1 MAVNVVEY
9 ALKIS
14 DQKAK
19 KALKD
24 TGKEAD
30 TASKKTKSFGKQANK
45 SMKDTADSAKE
56 TRKEYMALRKDSA
69 NLDRLTSELAGAL
82 GLVSPELSAAAT
94 TASAFAGGL
103 EGVARIFTVVSKK
116 MLFAVGA
123 VGAVAAAYKFLT
135 AASERAA
142 EEQKKLSE
150 SGTEALNSLSKL
162 EQQAQQTA
170 EKYQRLQ
177 ESNQSL
183 VDVGLN
189 VGLKNLVLE
198 GQITK
203 EQEGRIK
210 AQQLTE
216 RHGRKIIKQ
225 ATKQLEIEKEVI
237 LNRFQQ
243 ISDLEKMERIAKAQ
257 NRELSKADKARLSTA
272 REQINT
278 AKARRDVLKSELGL
292 LESLTNNPDFEI
304 GSETRTGFFTNLFQS
319 AKDAFFENARINE
332 ELRKQAAK
340 QQRIA
345 KAQAR
350 RAEKAREIANAIDE
364 QFKRLAKVEKITNK
378 IINEN
383 LKLDEDRKSS
393 SAELLNIEAQTL
405 RTIAER
411 TEGNKKTLLI
421 IKAMKLEDQARNI
434 LHQQRNNQLEQEKQK
449 TENLV
454 FDAQAIILDSTTQL
468 EILKQ
473 KTQKTEDQLKIEA
486 ELGETIAKNRKIE
499 EVGLSKIQKL
509 TDQQN
514 DNNKKFAAQNK
525 QRLEKET
532 NENLQRAKAE
542 AKKKEKIRQDEN
554 KKRKDEEQKLLDE
567 LAKKAE
573 QRRDSIVSAF
583 QNIDQF
589 IGSLTDPG
597 GFASAFATAIGSAF
611 GGIGG
616 QIGGSIGGIVGAIAQ
631 IGQKDPKTLK
641 EEFNNFLMAFEK
653 GLELLPE
660 ILGKLLP
667 QFAFALAKGIILAIP
682 ELIRAIMKGLE
693 DFGRSLIE
701 SIKNI
706 FSGEDALRE
715 GSRKSLKFIADF
727 YGIENDF
734 KSGGRIRSARR
745 GMRVTG
751 GTFGQAQ
758 LAMVHPGEIIT
769 PQSGSRPQAID
780 RTLNQMQ
787 NGKGVTVVINSA
799 VTESSA
805 IDALVRKI
813 ENRFGTFGS
822 SKSTLFG

>member
-135 AASERAA
+135 AASERASQ
-142 EEQKKLSE
+142 EQKKLSE
-150 SGTEALNSLSKL
+150 LGTEAANSLQKI
-162 EQQAQQTA
+162 EQQAQKTA
-170 EKYQRLQ
+170 EKLQRLQ
-177 ESNQSL
+177 EANQGL

-198 GQITK
+198 GQISK

-216 RHGRKIIKQ
+216 RHGRKLIKQ
-225 ATKQLEIEKEVI
+225 ATKELDLVKETVF
-237 LNRFQQ
+237 NRFQE
-243 ISDLEKMERIAKAQ
+243 ISTLENMERIAKTQ
-257 NRELSKADKARLSTA
+257 NRELSKAEKTRLSTA
-272 REQINT
+272 RQQINA
-278 AKARRDVLKSELGL
+278 AKSRRDVLKSEIDLLGT
-292 LESLTNNPDFEI
+292 LTTNPDFEI
-304 GSETRTGFFTNLFQS
+304 GKETKTGFFTNLFQS
-319 AKDAFFENARINE
+319 AKDAFFENAKINE
-332 ELRKQAAK
+332 ELRKQALK

-345 KAQAR
+345 KARAR
-350 RAEKAREIANAIDE
+350 SLEKARKLTNAIND
-364 QFKRLAKVEKITNK
+364 QFKNLSKVQKITEKINNANT
-378 IINEN
+378 
-383 LKLDEDRKSS
+383 KLDQDAINA

-421 IKAMKLEDQARNI
+421 IKAMNLEEEARIKLHNQK
-434 LHQQRNNQLEQEKQK
+434 NNLIDTEIKKTRDTIKENVKLLETSEKELKALKKK
-449 TENLV
+449 TKSKKER
-454 FDAQAIILDSTTQL
+454 
-468 EILKQ
+468 K
-473 KTQKTEDQLKIEA
+473 KISE
-486 ELGETIAKNRKIE
+486 ELGEIAQKTTDIETKGLAKIAKLEK
-499 EVGLSKIQKL
+499 
-509 TDQQN
+509 QQDDN
-514 DNNKKFAAQNK
+514 DKQFAAQKK
-525 QRLEKET
+525 QRLEKES

-653 GLELLPE
+653 GLEMLPE

-682 ELIRAIMKGLE
+682 ELIRAIIKGLE
-693 DFGRSLIE
+693 DFGRNLIE
-701 SIKNI
+701 GIKNI

>member
-30 TASKKTKSFGKQANK
+30 TASKKTKSFGKQADK

-94 TASAFAGGL
+94 TASAFAGGF

-135 AASERAA
+135 ASSERAA
-142 EEQKKLSE
+142 EQQKKLSE
-150 SGTEALNSLSKL
+150 LGTEAANSLSKI
-162 EQQAQQTA
+162 EQQAQKTA
-170 EKYQRLQ
+170 EKLQRLQ
-177 ESNQSL
+177 ETNQGL
-183 VDVGLN
+183 VDSTLN
-189 VGLKNLVLE
+189 VGIKNLVLE

-203 EQEGRIK
+203 EQEGQIK

-216 RHGRKIIKQ
+216 RNGRKLIKQ
-225 ATKQLEIEKEVI
+225 ATKELDLVKETVFNRYQEISTLE
-237 LNRFQQ
+237 N
-243 ISDLEKMERIAKAQ
+243 MERIAKTQ
-257 NRELSKADKARLSTA
+257 NRELSKAEKTRLSTA
-272 REQINT
+272 RQQIGA
-278 AKARRDVLKSELGL
+278 AKSRRDVLQSEIDLLGQ
-292 LESLTNNPDFEI
+292 LTNNPDFEI
-304 GSETRTGFFTNLFQS
+304 GKETRTGFFTKLFQS
-319 AKDAFFENARINE
+319 AKDAFFENAKINE
-332 ELRKQAAK
+332 ELRQQAIK

-468 EILKQ
+468 EILKE

-499 EVGLSKIQKL
+499 EVGLSKISKL

-514 DNNKKFAAQNK
+514 DNDKKFAAQNK

-532 NENLQRAKAE
+532 NENLQRAKTE

-554 KKRKDEEQKLLDE
+554 KKRKDEEEKLLDE

-597 GFASAFATAIGSAF
+597 SFLTQITTGIGSLF

-616 QIGGSIGGIVGAIAQ
+616 QIGGTIGGIVGAIAEL
-631 IGQKDPKTLK
+631 GKKDPKTIQ
-641 EEFNNFLMAFEK
+641 EEFNNFLIAFEK
-653 GLELLPE
+653 GLEILPEVLGKIMPQFIAAIAKGIVLALPE
-660 ILGKLLP
+660 IIRMFFASLEGLARDLLE
-667 QFAFALAKGIILAIP
+667 G
-682 ELIRAIMKGLE
+682 
-693 DFGRSLIE
+693 
-701 SIKNI
+701 IKNI

-715 GSRKSLKFIADF
+715 GSRNSLKFIADF

-758 LAMVHPGEIIT
+758 MAMVHPGEIIT

>member
-30 TASKKTKSFGKQANK
+30 TASKKTKSFGKQADK

-162 EQQAQQTA
+162 EQQAQKTA

-177 ESNQSL
+177 ETNQGL

-292 LESLTNNPDFEI
+292 LESLTKNPDFEI

-345 KAQAR
+345 KARAR
-350 RAEKAREIANAIDE
+350 SLEKARKLTNAIND
-364 QFKRLAKVEKITNK
+364 QFKNLSKVQKITEKINNANT
-378 IINEN
+378 
-383 LKLDEDRKSS
+383 KLDQDAINA

-421 IKAMKLEDQARNI
+421 IKAMNLEEQARI
-434 LHQQRNNQLEQEKQK
+434 KLHNQKNNLIDTEIKKTRDSIKENVKLLATSEKELKALRKK
-449 TENLV
+449 T
-454 FDAQAIILDSTTQL
+454 
-468 EILKQ
+468 
-473 KTQKTEDQLKIEA
+473 
-486 ELGETIAKNRKIE
+486 KNKKERTKIE
-499 EVGLSKIQKL
+499 EELGKIAQKTTDIETKGLAKIAKL
-509 TDQQN
+509 EKQQDDN
-514 DNNKKFAAQNK
+514 DKQFAAKKK
-525 QRLEKET
+525 QRLEKES
-532 NENLQRAKAE
+532 NDNLQRAKTE
-542 AKKKEKIRQDEN
+542 AKNKEKLRQDEN

-597 GFASAFATAIGSAF
+597 SFLTQITTGIGSLF

-616 QIGGSIGGIVGAIAQ
+616 QIGGTIGGIVGAIAQ

-653 GLELLPE
+653 GLEMLPE

-682 ELIRAIMKGLE
+682 ELIRAIIKGLE
-693 DFGRSLIE
+693 DFGRNLIE